1 MKNIKIFK
9 LLLILLLSVTCLI
22 ACNDSQKTVV
32 EQEKTPVEDVK
43 TPTTGVTPTPET
55 PVVTPTPETPEKTP
69 TPVVEYTVVF
79 KNYDGTV
86 LYTTTV
92 EAGKTAEY
100 VGTIPTKPA
109 EGYIEYVFNGW
120 NSSLTNVSKDLE
132 VTAVYRTVDN
142 TPKEIIDYAGTVK
155 LDLSSETYK
164 EEVTVKL
171 FVDGD
176 TTHFN
181 ISSSTFDESLLKAR
195 YLAVNTPES
204 TGKVEPWG
212 KTAAKFTKEKLSNA
226 VSIIIES
233 DNASWEADSTGGRYL
248 VWVWYKSTED
258 SDYRNLNIELLQEG
272 LAIASNSEQ
281 NRYGQIC
288 GEAIAQAR
296 REKLKVYSSQQ
307 DPNFYYGEA
316 QELTLK
322 ELRTNIEQ
330 YDGQKVAFEGVVF
343 RDYSQTVYVE
353 EYDEETGVYY
363 GMTVYYGFGASGNL
377 LEILAVGNR
386 VRIVGT
392 VSIYE
397 AAGTYQVSGLSY
409 RTMKPNDPS
418 NSQKISDGHS
428 GAYTKLTAEEFANKK
443 IFVSQETEE
452 GTEEKEF
459 DLAELILNSSVS
471 MDNLKVVS
479 AYTTTNEDSSS
490 KGAMTLTCEVDGIK
504 VTLRTVVLY
513 DESGNLITQD
523 AYLGKTISVK
533 GMVEYFNG
541 DYQIKI
547 FSASDI
553 TIH

>member
-330 YDGQKVAFEGVVF
+330 YEGQKVAFEGVVF

-452 GTEEKEF
+452 GTEEKEY

-513 DESGNLITQD
+513 DESGNIITQD

-533 GMVEYFNG
+533 GMVEYFSG